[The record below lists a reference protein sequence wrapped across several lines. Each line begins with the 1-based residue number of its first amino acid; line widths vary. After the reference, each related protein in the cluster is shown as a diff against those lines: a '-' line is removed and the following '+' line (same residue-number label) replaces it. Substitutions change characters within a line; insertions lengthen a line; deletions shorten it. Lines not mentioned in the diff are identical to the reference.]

1 MSARRQS
8 TTAQPNIVGESWYA
22 SYVMRGYK
30 PGHPSFHSPIND
42 CNETV
47 QSTVAGDDAN
57 ISGREST
64 SAPDFGDRQGRP
76 EQASRPSDTI
86 GAARGHDLPPL
97 RLLNRLIEAYF
108 ARFHVFCPILQ
119 RPLFLTALAAGQAS
133 LTLVRSVLFV
143 GSVHCDIETIHHLG
157 YASKMEAN
165 RALHDRAAAAF
176 DADNDS
182 DRTSMVL
189 ASYLLHYWY
198 GSPASYRDFHWW
210 IAASIRSAQCM
221 GYHRSTGSTR
231 MPPEDKARW
240 RRVWWCLYVS
250 ILRLSICGAGRL
262 NADGVQIRDVQI
274 SLSTGTPKVINDA
287 DHDVEELLPEDLP
300 DETPETVRYII
311 AQVQLCRLGTSIVL
325 VHFIPYLPC
334 RTVS

>member
-1 MSARRQS
+1 MLQSRRTRGVDGRYTTGEERPRDSPAAACDPRTSEQAASSSPVSPANMAPTERSSLSTGRPAVGMPARRQS

-30 PGHPSFHSPIND
+30 PGHASFHSPIND

-47 QSTVAGDDAN
+47 QSTVAGDDAHL
-57 ISGREST
+57 SGGEIA
-64 SAPDFGDRQGRP
+64 SAPALDRGSDNEHTERT
-76 EQASRPSDTI
+76 SRPSDTSTA
-86 GAARGHDLPPL
+86 GRSHDLPPL
-97 RLLNRLIEAYF
+97 RLLNRLVEAYF

-119 RPLFLTALAAGQAS
+119 RPLFLAALAAGQVS
-133 LTLVRSVLFV
+133 MTLVRSVLFV
-143 GSVHCDIETIHHLG
+143 GSVHCDMETIHHLG
-157 YASKMEAN
+157 HASRIEAN
-165 RALHDRAAAAF
+165 SALHDRATAAF
-176 DADNDS
+176 DTDRES

-250 ILRLSICGAGRL
+250 DSARGL
-262 NADGVQIRDVQI
+262 V
-274 SLSTGTPKVINDA
+274 
-287 DHDVEELLPEDLP
+287 
-300 DETPETVRYII
+300 
-311 AQVQLCRLGTSIVL
+311 LCDDWI
-325 VHFIPYLPC
+325 HC
-334 RTVS
+334 